1 MNMPSLTP
9 EDFINIPLKRK
20 WWILL
25 SIAVCLGL
33 SVVAWIYYP
42 KTFKST
48 TIVTIDSARVSK
60 DLVRGLSREDRSYED
75 PFAIVMQQVT
85 LGLTKKS
92 LLLPVLDIAKPYSD
106 AEDTDP
112 DQLMKRLRRAITVGK
127 PKDGIG
133 IAISYL
139 HSDPHT
145 AQAVTALLASK
156 LQEDNLKNREGVVEN
171 TAEFVSAELERVKAD
186 LEVKEHAIS
195 DFKRAHLGELPQQM
209 EANLRTLDRL
219 QTDLTSSTDSLS
231 KLGERLTALERAIK
245 DYSDLGP
252 AAATIPFERD
262 RRGGEVR
269 SIDPRATRVKE
280 LKQKLSEL
288 LATYKE
294 SYPDIVY
301 LKEEIHRLESL
312 PAPEPAPVGL
322 EDSTTGPRVEE
333 GTLAQRKTI
342 DPYLREL
349 LKERNDLKAEMTHIK
364 EKQLSATRQIKEI
377 ESRVERIPTREQ
389 SLAVLLRDY
398 DSMQKNYQ
406 SLLEKRTSARVLENY
421 ESKQFGEQYRIIEP
435 ANFPDGPE
443 PPQRIHFLLGGLVLG
458 CLVGFG
464 SAIGIE
470 LTKTGFR
477 RPEEAETLLGL
488 PVIASIPSFM
498 SVTSGMGV
506 GQSRAL
512 LGGPG
517 VPTTSAGSYLGQR
530 GKLSGPLMGKSRGM
544 DSSKVI
550 MPKFHMIS
558 KWGPTSLIAEQYRV
572 AATRLILMTSEKKHA
587 VTLIT
592 SSVMGEGKTT
602 TAVNLAYILSHDL
615 GRSTLLID
623 CDLKRPM
630 VHEYS
635 GTQIGPGLADI
646 LQGTATID
654 GCLHRYDELPLWILP
669 AGTLRAPAI
678 GLSAIQH
685 LKKILPDLQARY
697 DHIILDCPP
706 VLPLADVNVLS
717 GMADMV
723 AFVIRAGGTG
733 QDIVK
738 KAMKSLGDVNQA
750 GIILTSVEME
760 YAPYFMYA
768 APYVTEDHRS
778 RV

>member
-1 MNMPSLTP
+1 MNIPSLTP

-20 WWILL
+20 WWILA
-25 SIAVCLGL
+25 SITVWLVA
-33 SVVAWIYYP
+33 SVVAWTYYP
-42 KTFKST
+42 RTYKST

-60 DLVRGLSREDRSYED
+60 DLVRGLSREDRVYED
-75 PFAIVMQQVT
+75 PFAAVMQQVT
-85 LGLTKKS
+85 IGLTKKS
-92 LLLPVLDIAKPYSD
+92 LLIPVLDIAKPYPEFEG
-106 AEDTDP
+106 ADP
-112 DQLMKRLRRAITVGK
+112 DQLMKRLRRSIAVGK
-127 PKDGIG
+127 PKDGVG
-133 IAISYL
+133 IAISFL

-145 AQAVTALLASK
+145 AQSVTALLASK
-156 LQEDNLKNREGVVEN
+156 LQEDNLKHREGVVEN
-171 TAEFVSAELERVKAD
+171 TSEFVSAELERVKTD
-186 LEVKEHAIS
+186 LEAKEHAIS
-195 DFKRAHLGELPQQM
+195 EFKRAHLGELPQQM

-219 QTDLTSSTDSLS
+219 QADLTNSTESLNKS
-231 KLGERLTALERAIK
+231 GERLTALERAIK
-245 DYSDLGP
+245 EYSDLGSSASP
-252 AAATIPFERD
+252 LPFERD
-262 RRGGEVR
+262 RRGGDVR
-269 SIDPRATRVKE
+269 SVDPRITRLKE
-280 LKQKLSEL
+280 LRQKLSEL

-301 LKEEIHRLESL
+301 LKEEIRRLESL
-312 PAPEPAPVGL
+312 PASETVPVGIEEPIAGAKN
-322 EDSTTGPRVEE
+322 EDVLGSPRKVV
-333 GTLAQRKTI
+333 
-342 DPYLREL
+342 DPYFREL
-349 LKERNDLKAEMTHIK
+349 LKERNDLKAEMVHLK
-364 EKQLSATRQIKEI
+364 EKQGSAMRQIKEI

-398 DSMQKNYQ
+398 ESMQKNYQ
-406 SLLEKRTSARVLENY
+406 ALLDKRTSARVLENY

-443 PPQRIHFLLGGLVLG
+443 PPQRIHFLLGGLALG

-464 SAIGIE
+464 AAIGVE

-477 RPEEAETLLGL
+477 RPEEAESLLGL
-488 PVIASIPSFM
+488 PVIASIPSFLSAM
-498 SVTSGMGV
+498 SGI

-517 VPTTSAGSYLGQR
+517 VPATQVGRYWGNR
-530 GKLSGPLMGKSRGM
+530 GALPGARTGESRVL
-544 DSSKVI
+544 DSSKEI
-550 MPKFHMIS
+550 MPKLHMIS

-602 TAVNLAYILSHDL
+602 TAVNLAYILAHDL

-630 VHEYS
+630 VHEYA
-635 GTQIGPGLADI
+635 GMQVGPGLADI
-646 LQGTATID
+646 LQGTSMID
-654 GCLHRYDELPLWILP
+654 SCLHRYDELPLWVLP
-669 AGTLRAPAI
+669 AGTPRMPSI

-685 LKKILPDLQARY
+685 LKKILPELQARY

-723 AFVIRAGGTG
+723 AFVIRAGSTG
-733 QDIVK
+733 QDVVK
-738 KAMKSLGDVNQA
+738 KAMKSLGDVAQA
-750 GIILTSVEME
+750 GIILTCVEME

-768 APYVTEDHRS
+768 APYVTEDSRS